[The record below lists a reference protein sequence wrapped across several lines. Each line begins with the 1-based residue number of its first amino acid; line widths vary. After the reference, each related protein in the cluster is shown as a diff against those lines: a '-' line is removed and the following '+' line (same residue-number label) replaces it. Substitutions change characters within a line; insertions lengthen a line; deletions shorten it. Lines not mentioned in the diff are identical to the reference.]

1 MLFSAGLDF
10 KITPPTGSRSS
21 SHRPKVAFSGY
32 GFV

>member
-10 KITPPTGSRSS
+10 KNPPPTGSRNSF
-21 SHRPKVAFSGY
+21 HRPEVAFSGY